1 MRNWLDCGL
10 QESVMPTKCGGKQAR
25 SRKPLAVGMGLVAL
39 DVVFTSDGDVAP
51 RCYAGGTC
59 GNVLTILSYLGW
71 RALPVSRLR
80 ADRPGERLV
89 QELQHWGVSTEFVT
103 QSPDGRTPVIV
114 QRIRCAAGAVPRH
127 SFSWRCPSCGAHL
140 PGYKPVLASDIEA
153 TALAIPH
160 GAVFFFDRVSRSTLL
175 MAKISRKR
183 GAVVVFEPAS
193 VGEPALFKEA
203 WELSHIVKYSHERL
217 REMAELGRGQT
228 GGSGVLIEIETM
240 GGDGLR
246 YRSRLPQATSGW
258 VSVGAY
264 PISDIK
270 DTSGAGDW
278 CTAGLL
284 NALATNGATG
294 LARTNQAELR
304 TAIENAQALAA
315 WNCRFE
321 GARGGMYR
329 YTRVQLSAA
338 VERIVRGATAASSV
352 DVDGVAERWG
362 DLAELCHTCNEQTST
377 RGGRATPARR
387 SGS

>member
-1 MRNWLDCGL
+1 
-10 QESVMPTKCGGKQAR
+10 MPTKFVRNQVGSQ
-25 SRKPLAVGMGLVAL
+25 KPLAVGMGLVAL
-39 DVVFTSDGDVAP
+39 DAVFTANGYGAP

-71 RALPVSRLR
+71 HSVPVSRLR
-80 ADRPGERLV
+80 ADKPGECLV
-89 QELQHWGVSTEFVT
+89 QDLQHWGVSTKFVSQT
-103 QSPDGRTPVIV
+103 PDGSTPVIV
-114 QRIRCAAGAVPRH
+114 QRIRRSAGGLPRH

-153 TALAIPH
+153 TALAIPR

-183 GAVVVFEPAS
+183 GAAVVFEPAS
-193 VGEPALFKEA
+193 VGDPALFKEA

-217 REMAELGRGQT
+217 REIAELGIGHT
-228 GGSGVLIEIETM
+228 HSSGVLVEIETI
-240 GGDGLR
+240 GAEGLR
-246 YRSRLPQATSGW
+246 YRSQLPQAASDW
-258 VSVGAY
+258 VSIGSY

-284 NALATNGATG
+284 NALATKGAKG
-294 LARTNQAELR
+294 LAKTNQSELQ
-304 TAIENAQALAA
+304 AALENAQALAA

-329 YTRVQLSAA
+329 YTRAQLFSA
-338 VERIVRGATAASSV
+338 VKRIVGGATAASSV
-352 DVDGVAERWG
+352 EVDGAANVSE
-362 DLAELCHTCNEQTST
+362 DLAELCHSCNEQTSA
-377 RGGRATPARR
+377 RKKATPA
-387 SGS
+387 GG

>member
-1 MRNWLDCGL
+1 
-10 QESVMPTKCGGKQAR
+10 MPTRFGGKQVR
-25 SRKPLAVGMGLVAL
+25 SQKPLAVGMGLVAL
-39 DVVFTSDGDVAP
+39 DVVFTTNGYVAP

-71 RALPVSRLR
+71 RSLPVSRLR
-80 ADRPGERLV
+80 ADKPGERLV
-89 QELQHWGVSTEFVT
+89 QDLQHWGVSTEFVT
-103 QSPDGRTPVIV
+103 QSPDGSTPVIV
-114 QRIRCAAGAVPRH
+114 QRIRPSAGGVPRH

-153 TALAIPH
+153 TALTIPR

-183 GAVVVFEPAS
+183 GAAIVFEPAS

-217 REMAELGRGQT
+217 REIAELGLGQT
-228 GGSGVLIEIETM
+228 QSSGVLIEIETI
-240 GGDGLR
+240 GAEGLR
-246 YRSRLPQATSGW
+246 YRSRLPQAESGW
-258 VSVGAY
+258 VSVEPY

-284 NALATNGATG
+284 NALATKGAAG
-294 LARTNQAELR
+294 LAKTTQSELQAAL
-304 TAIENAQALAA
+304 ENAQALAA

-321 GARGGMYR
+321 GARGGMYYYNR
-329 YTRVQLSAA
+329 DQLFAA
-338 VERIVRGATAASSV
+338 VKRIVGGATSAGSV
-352 DVDGVAERWG
+352 EVDGSASISE
-362 DLAELCHTCNEQTST
+362 DLAELCHACIKQTSA
-377 RGGRATPARR
+377 RERATPAA
-387 SGS
+387 G

>member
-1 MRNWLDCGL
+1 
-10 QESVMPTKCGGKQAR
+10 MPTRSGGEQVR
-25 SRKPLAVGMGLVAL
+25 SHKPLAVGMGLVAL
-39 DVVFTSDGDVAP
+39 DVVFTTNGHVAP

-71 RALPVSRLR
+71 RSLPVSRLR
-80 ADRPGERLV
+80 DDKAGERLV
-89 QELQHWGVSTEFVT
+89 QDLQHWGVSTEFVS
-103 QSPDGRTPVIV
+103 QSPDGSTPVIV
-114 QRIRCAAGAVPRH
+114 QRIRCSAGGVPRH

-153 TALAIPH
+153 AALSIPR

-217 REMAELGRGQT
+217 REIAELGLGQT
-228 GGSGVLIEIETM
+228 QSSGLLIEIETI
-240 GGDGLR
+240 GAEGLR
-246 YRSRLPQATSGW
+246 YRSRLPQALSGW
-258 VSVGAY
+258 VSVGSY
-264 PISDIK
+264 SVSDIK

-284 NALATNGATG
+284 NALATKGAVG
-294 LARTNQAELR
+294 LARTNQSELE
-304 TAIENAQALAA
+304 AALENAQALAA

-321 GARGGMYR
+321 GARGGMYH
-329 YTRVQLSAA
+329 YTRAKLSAA
-338 VERIVRGATAASSV
+338 VKRIVRGATSSSSV
-352 DVDGVAERWG
+352 DVDGVVKHSE
-362 DLAELCHTCNEQTST
+362 DLTELCHACNEQTS
-377 RGGRATPARR
+377 ARR
-387 SGS
+387 RAAPAHR